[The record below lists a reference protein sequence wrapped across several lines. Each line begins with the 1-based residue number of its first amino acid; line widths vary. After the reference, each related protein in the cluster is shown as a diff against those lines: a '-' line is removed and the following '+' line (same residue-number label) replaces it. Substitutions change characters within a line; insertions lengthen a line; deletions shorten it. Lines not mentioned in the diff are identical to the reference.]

1 MDVRYDMD
9 LKKRLA
15 EETLKID
22 RIMRDD
28 LAAITDTLDQ
38 QLAEILEYGLF
49 AGGKRVRP
57 LLTILA
63 ARMCGNEDNGVY
75 NLAIAFEYLHGATLF
90 HDDVIDKA
98 DTRRGRPSVQKRFG
112 TVAAILAG
120 DFLHAHS
127 MALVG
132 EFAGVEGLSLL
143 STVTRSMVDGE
154 FLQLRNARNFNQSEE
169 DYFSAVSGKTALLIG
184 AACELGALFARAQ
197 PDQQSALKTYG
208 LSLGYGFQIIDD
220 LLDYQGDAQLTGKG
234 LGNDLSEGKM
244 TLPLIT
250 TMQRADA
257 ADRLWLVETLE
268 NQLQRQQKFA
278 QVTSMIEKYDGFG
291 AARSKAADII
301 NKALEALSRLKQQSN
316 QQSFEILHGLA
327 HYVLNRSN

>member
-1 MDVRYDMD
+1 ME
-9 LKKRLA
+9 LKERLA
-15 EETLKID
+15 EETVQID
-22 RIMRDD
+22 RIMRED
-28 LAAITDTLDQ
+28 LAAVTDALDP
-38 QLAEILEYGLF
+38 QLNEILEYGLF

-63 ARMCGNEDNGVY
+63 ARMCGNEDQRVY
-75 NLAIAFEYLHGATLF
+75 NLAIAFEFLHGATLF

-132 EFAGVEGLSLL
+132 EFAGVKGLSLF
-143 STVTRSMVDGE
+143 SKVTRSMVNGE
-154 FLQLRNARNFNQSEE
+154 FLQLRNSRNFNQSEA

-184 AACELGALFARAQ
+184 AACELGALFAAAK

-208 LSLGYGFQIIDD
+208 LSLGYAFQIIDD
-220 LLDYQGDAQLTGKG
+220 LLDYQGDAQLIGKG
-234 LGNDLSEGKM
+234 LGNDLAEGKM
-244 TLPLIT
+244 TLPLIR
-250 TMQRADA
+250 TMKRADG
-257 ADRLWLVETLE
+257 ADKQWLEETLE

-278 QVTSMIEKYDGFG
+278 QVTSMIEKYDGF
-291 AARSKAADII
+291 AYAREKAGDII
-301 NKALEALSRLKQQSN
+301 TTALDALGRLKQQSN
-316 QQSFEILHGLA
+316 QQSFEILEGLA
-327 HYVLNRSN
+327 HYVLNRNN

>member
-1 MDVRYDMD
+1 MD
-9 LKKRLA
+9 LKKCIA
-15 EETLKID
+15 VETREID

-28 LAAITDTLDQ
+28 LAAITDTLDP
-38 QLAEILEYGLF
+38 QLAEILQYGLF

-90 HDDVIDKA
+90 HDDVIDRA

-132 EFAGVEGLSLL
+132 KFAGVEGLSLF
-143 STVTRSMVDGE
+143 SKVTRSMVDGE
-154 FLQLRNARNFNQSEE
+154 FLQLRNSRNFNQSEE

-184 AACELGALFARAQ
+184 AACELGALFAQADRH
-197 PDQQSALKTYG
+197 QQSALKTYG
-208 LSLGYGFQIIDD
+208 LSLGYAFQIIDD

-234 LGNDLSEGKM
+234 LGNDLCEGKM

-250 TMQRADA
+250 TMQRADS
-257 ADRLWLVETLE
+257 ADKEWLAELLE
-268 NQLQRQQKFA
+268 NQQQRQQKFA

-291 AARSKAADII
+291 AARNKAADII
-301 NKALEALSRLKQQSN
+301 NKALDALSRLKQQSN